1 MFDLLP
7 IVVCHVY
14 ICNALR
20 VRRLIAGTFLCSWWP
35 YFDFF
40 LANIS
45 IFNLVNIAVDRWQ
58 QTRVVT
64 RVATYVDTCRHVP
77 QVPRGLQA
85 IPLQPAAAGARQP
98 PVRPRLGGERPR
110 VPAHPPGDR
119 RHV

>member
-1 MFDLLP
+1 MY
-7 IVVCHVY
+7 VM
-14 ICNALR
+14 

-64 RVATYVDTCRHVP
+64 RVATWTRAPGTAQSADPSSTASSG
-77 QVPRGLQA
+77 RGA
-85 IPLQPAAAGARQP
+85 PASSAASPGRGAASCPCPSSR
-98 PVRPRLGGERPR
+98 
-110 VPAHPPGDR
+110 
-119 RHV
+119 